1 MNNYGVIL
9 LGESLIDFVPID
21 GTLPGRY
28 EAHTGGAPCNVACGL
43 GRLGVKSVIL
53 TRVGDDPLGN
63 CILKTL
69 DSNAVDTSAVQ
80 IDYDHLTASTVV
92 MPPSESEDMLRYAIY
107 NQDSADVNLEYSEFP
122 EEVFGQAKILHYG
135 SLSMLREKS
144 NQATNMAIKKAEE
157 MGIKTSLDV
166 NLRPNAWSNRE
177 KMIEEALL
185 LIEKSMII
193 KLTKEEAKLLNVNP
207 CELARKGKIVLV
219 TDGQNPAHILMKDCK
234 VTQNVPKVN
243 AVDVT
248 GGGDAFMAAFLYYYL
263 NYFEN
268 MDKEQFCEE
277 AIRFCVGASSYAVQ
291 NYGAIESLPNLNQAM
306 ECMKMLDS

>member
-1 MNNYGVIL
+1 MNSYDVIL
-9 LGESLIDFVPID
+9 LGESLMDFVPVD

-43 GRLGVKSVIL
+43 GRLGIKSVIL

-69 DSNAVDTSAVQ
+69 DDNSVDISAVQ
-80 IDYDHLTASTVV
+80 IDHEHLTASTVV

-122 EEVFGQAKILHYG
+122 EKLFRQGKILHYG
-135 SLSMLREKS
+135 SLSMVGEKS
-144 NQATNMAIKKAEE
+144 NAATNMAIKKAKKEG
-157 MGIKTSLDV
+157 MQTSLDV
-166 NLRPNAWSNRE
+166 NLRPNAWPDRQQ
-177 KMIEEALL
+177 MIKEALQ
-185 LIEKSMII
+185 LIEQSMII
-193 KLTKEEAKLLNVNP
+193 KLTKEEAEILHIDP
-207 CELARKGKIVLV
+207 HRLAQEGKIVLV
-219 TDGQNPAHILMKDCK
+219 TNGDKPAQILMKDQE
-234 VTQNVPKVN
+234 VTQEIPLVN

-263 NYFEN
+263 NYFEK
-268 MDKEQFCEE
+268 MDKKQFCEK

-291 NYGAIESLPNLNQAM
+291 NYGAIESLPSLNEAM
-306 ECMKMLDS
+306 ECMEKLDA